1 MINKNQLLSSI
12 FHPRES
18 NIQKDEKDILVEVES
33 NTNIGIRL
41 FLKDKKYPCIIFFHG
56 NGELAQEY
64 DDIAE
69 YYNSYKLNFIVCD
82 YRGYGLSDGN
92 PTKDNLHKDSRK
104 IFEYINTYLKDN
116 KYTGKIIIMGRSLG
130 SASACEIIDNYSNNI
145 DGCIIESGFATE
157 FSFLKLM
164 QIEPTDINFK
174 LEDGFMN
181 LEKLKTYKKPL
192 FIIHADLDDIIPF
205 SQAEMILIESPS
217 KIKNIFK
224 VNGANHNNI
233 IMIARE
239 EYFIKIKSFIDSV

>member
-1 MINKNQLLSSI
+1 MELLYYSSYFGFVLVFTSLYYSFIFYAIIFLAGTLSSLNYWKD
-12 FHPRES
+12 PTS
-18 NIQKDEKDILVEVES
+18 NINRYIDIICIWS
-33 NTNIGIRL
+33 IGL
-41 FLKDKKYPCIIFFHG
+41 YF
-56 NGELAQEY
+56 
-64 DDIAE
+64 
-69 YYNSYKLNFIVCD
+69 
-82 YRGYGLSDGN
+82 
-92 PTKDNLHKDSRK
+92 
-104 IFEYINTYLKDN
+104 TYLAYIYSI
-116 KYTGKIIIMGRSLG
+116 YTYLYYIILETILYTL
-130 SASACEIIDNYSNNI
+130 ELIIDNYSNDI

-174 LEDGFMN
+174 LGDGFMN